1 MLPNGIFCIGSDMLN
16 IYETLEYLQNSPKC
30 TYATQS
36 GPMLVW
42 NSKLHPRFIDDSQS
56 KFIRNGV
63 GTSADKQFAYFVKAE
78 NRLNLHTF
86 ARIFKDKLKV
96 PNALYFDGKVSKL
109 YSKELDQ
116 HDFGWPIGPIVAVV
130 RSRN

>member
-1 MLPNGIFCIGSDMLN
+1 M
-16 IYETLEYLQNSPKC
+16 
-30 TYATQS
+30 
-36 GPMLVW
+36 
-42 NSKLHPRFIDDSQS
+42 
-56 KFIRNGV
+56 
-63 GTSADKQFAYFVKAE
+63 KAE

-130 RSRN
+130 RSEIKPSAPHSDENLMLNDWFCRALNSDLYLTRL

>member
-1 MLPNGIFCIGSDMLN
+1 M
-16 IYETLEYLQNSPKC
+16 
-30 TYATQS
+30 
-36 GPMLVW
+36 
-42 NSKLHPRFIDDSQS
+42 
-56 KFIRNGV
+56 
-63 GTSADKQFAYFVKAE
+63 KAE
-78 NRLNLHTF
+78 NSLNLHTF

-109 YSKELDQ
+109 YSKELDR